1 MTRSLRLLLLAACLL
16 PGLAACGPAGAA
28 ALPGQEAVSPTPAS
42 GGALHITATSTTA
55 PLAAAFSTATLAPAP
70 SPTLTPMSLACWQ
83 AGGRVERQRLEAD
96 YLHHPLDFRVYLP
109 PCYDEQPESSYPVLY
124 LFHGQSYTDDQW
136 ERLGAGRV
144 ADRLVARDEVAPFLI
159 VMPRDREWTPSDEDP
174 LGRAFM
180 ELLLPWV
187 DEHYRT
193 LPERSGRAVG
203 GLSRGAGWAVHFG
216 LRNWQEFGA
225 IGAHSPALFW
235 NDGPTTVKLLDS
247 IPVEEMPRIWIDL
260 GARDEKEIL
269 ESANWF
275 EEQLARRN
283 IPHQWHLFT
292 GYHDEEYWSAHVEQ
306 YLRWYAEDW

>member
-1 MTRSLRLLLLAACLL
+1 MKRSLCLL
-16 PGLAACGPAGAA
+16 FLAVCLLFNLVACGPAGAA
-28 ALPGQEAVSPTPAS
+28 ALPIQGVVSPTPLSDVTLQLA
-42 GGALHITATSTTA
+42 TATTSA
-55 PLAAAFSTATLAPAP
+55 PAAAPSPTETLIPAP
-70 SPTLTPMSLACWQ
+70 SPTPTQTPLACWQ
-83 AGGRVERQRLEAD
+83 AGGRFERQRLEAD
-96 YLHHPLDFRVYLP
+96 YLHHPLDFRIYLP
-109 PCYDEQPESSYPVLY
+109 PCYDEQPERAYPILY

-136 ERLGAGRV
+136 ERLGAGET
-144 ADRLVARDEVAPFLI
+144 ASRLIAQGEVAPFLI
-159 VMPRDREWTPSDEDP
+159 VMPRDREWTLSDEDP

-216 LRNWQEFGA
+216 LRYWQDFGA

-247 IPVEEMPRIWIDL
+247 IPAGELPRVWIDL

-275 EEQLARRN
+275 ESQLAKRN
-283 IPHQWHLFT
+283 IPHEWHLFT
-292 GYHDEEYWSAHVEQ
+292 GYHEEEYWSSHVEQ
-306 YLRWYAEDW
+306 YLRWYTEDW